1 MVRKTSCFG
10 LKCWFSSPQS
20 QLEMS
25 KLPVKHISFYR
36 HKHGCIFFR
45 DLFKY
50 TCFFVCFFP
59 HKTAGDVP
67 TSCQNHPV
75 VGSCLYP
82 AVSHL
87 QKLKPQTRSLT
98 YLLSYSYKLTWA
110 YQLLAETLSANVLS
124 WRLRLSSA
132 WWWFSL
138 TWKMDFGVY
147 PRMNTDPF
155 KCFKPNR
162 LQTI

>member
-1 MVRKTSCFG
+1 MLVFVATIAAGDVQTSCETYQF
-10 LKCWFSSPQS
+10 LIVTSTAVYFSEIS
-20 QLEMS
+20 LNT
-25 KLPVKHISFYR
+25 PVF
-36 HKHGCIFFR
+36 
-45 DLFKY
+45 LF
-50 TCFFVCFFP
+50 VFFP
-59 HKTAGDVP
+59 IKTAGDVP

-75 VGSCLYP
+75 VRNCLYP

>member
-1 MVRKTSCFG
+1 MYISANPGYVGTFNYVFNYFLRYMYGTVRFRHKNPTYIVILAVVMKTSCFG

-25 KLPVKHISFYR
+25 KLPVKHTSFYR
-36 HKHGCIFFR
+36 HKLGCIFFR
-45 DLFKY
+45 DLVKY
-50 TCFFVCFFP
+50 TCFFLVFFP
-59 HKTAGDVP
+59 IKTAGDVP

-98 YLLSYSYKLTWA
+98 YLLSYSYKLT
-110 YQLLAETLSANVLS
+110 
-124 WRLRLSSA
+124 
-132 WWWFSL
+132 
-138 TWKMDFGVY
+138 
-147 PRMNTDPF
+147 
-155 KCFKPNR
+155 
-162 LQTI
+162 

>member
-1 MVRKTSCFG
+1 MLVFVATIAAGDVQTSCETYQFLIVTSTAVYSSEISLNTPVFLFG
-10 LKCWFSSPQS
+10 
-20 QLEMS
+20 
-25 KLPVKHISFYR
+25 
-36 HKHGCIFFR
+36 
-45 DLFKY
+45 
-50 TCFFVCFFP
+50 FFP
-59 HKTAGDVP
+59 IKTAGDVP

-132 WWWFSL
+132 WWWFIL

>member
-1 MVRKTSCFG
+1 MLVFVATIAAGDVQTSCETYQFLIVTSTAVYSSEISLNTPVFLFG
-10 LKCWFSSPQS
+10 
-20 QLEMS
+20 
-25 KLPVKHISFYR
+25 
-36 HKHGCIFFR
+36 
-45 DLFKY
+45 
-50 TCFFVCFFP
+50 FFP
-59 HKTAGDVP
+59 IKTAGDVP